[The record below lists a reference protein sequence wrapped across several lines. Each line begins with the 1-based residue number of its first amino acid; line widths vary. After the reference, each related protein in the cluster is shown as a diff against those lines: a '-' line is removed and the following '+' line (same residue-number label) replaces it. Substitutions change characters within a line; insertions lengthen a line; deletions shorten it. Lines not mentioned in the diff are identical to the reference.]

1 MTQKRDGPKGNA
13 KRRTKNKQTQPE
25 AGRTAGRTWQAKQ
38 NGEPKADEPSAR
50 ERERILCRE

>member
-1 MTQKRDGPKGNA
+1 MTQKRDGKS
-13 KRRTKNKQTQPE
+13 KCKTRKEKNKQTQSE

-50 ERERILCRE
+50 ERERVPCRE